1 MQKFLIAVSAIALFA
16 TPAHAQ
22 LLGGSG
28 GLGGVVGGTIGGGA
42 SGGFPDIGGTL
53 ERARSSTRG
62 TLDSAGSTSGEQ
74 RVDRRS
80 GRVEA
85 NRRADARGAA
95 GIGQVV
101 DNPIAPLTGD
111 ASASGSAAGEGNASA
126 QLVGTDAVR
135 GLAGE
140 GAAQASGAAAAGQPT
155 ATGLAGPAQG
165 PAQGTA
171 GEAASSSL
179 LTGNLGG
186 SATGDG
192 AATGSANG
200 GLADTMLATAGSAAA
215 SGDGAFAVQPG
226 MDVLAP
232 GGEKLG
238 EVSQVIA
245 DADGRINEV
254 IVEQGD
260 REVAI
265 PAADLQGNGS
275 ALFALD
281 GDGQAN

>member
-1 MQKFLIAVSAIALFA
+1 MKKFLIAVSSVALFA
-16 TPAHAQ
+16 TPAQAQ

-42 SGGFPDIGGTL
+42 SGSFPDVGGTL
-53 ERARSSTRG
+53 ERTRSSTRG
-62 TLDSAGSTSGEQ
+62 TLDSAASTSGEQ

-80 GRVEA
+80 GRVDA
-85 NRRADARGAA
+85 NRRADARGSA

-111 ASASGSAAGEGNASA
+111 ASASGSAGGEGNASA

-135 GLAGE
+135 GLAGQ
-140 GAAQASGAAAAGQPT
+140 GASQASSAAQATQSA
-155 ATGLAGPAQG
+155 ATGLASQG
-165 PAQGTA
+165 QATA

-179 LTGNLGG
+179 RLTGSLGG
-186 SATGDG
+186 SASGNG
-192 AATGSANG
+192 AATGSAG
-200 GLADTMLATAGSAAA
+200 GSLADAMLATAGSAAA

-226 MDVLAP
+226 MDVLVP

-245 DADGRINEV
+245 DANGRISEV

-260 REVAI
+260 REVAM
-265 PAADLQGNGS
+265 PAADLRGNGS

-281 GDGQAN
+281 GSGQVD

>member
-1 MQKFLIAVSAIALFA
+1 MKKFLIAVSSIALFA

-53 ERARSSTRG
+53 ERTRSSTRG
-62 TLDSAGSTSGEQ
+62 TIDSAGSTSGEQ
-74 RVDRRS
+74 QVDRRS
-80 GRVEA
+80 GRVDA
-85 NRRADARGAA
+85 NRRADASGSA

-101 DNPIAPLTGD
+101 HNPVAPLNSA
-111 ASASGSAAGEGNASA
+111 ASASGSASGEGSASA

-135 GLAGE
+135 GLAGQ
-140 GAAQASGAAAAGQPT
+140 GAAHASGAAAAGQT
-155 ATGLAGPAQG
+155 AATGLASQG
-165 PAQGTA
+165 QGAA
-171 GEAASSSL
+171 GEAAGSSL
-179 LTGNLGG
+179 PLTGSLGG
-186 SATGDG
+186 SASGNG
-192 AATGSANG
+192 AATGSAGG

-254 IVEQGD
+254 IVEQAD

-265 PAADLQGNGS
+265 PAADLQGSGS
-275 ALFALD
+275 ALVALD
-281 GDGQAN
+281 GSGQVN